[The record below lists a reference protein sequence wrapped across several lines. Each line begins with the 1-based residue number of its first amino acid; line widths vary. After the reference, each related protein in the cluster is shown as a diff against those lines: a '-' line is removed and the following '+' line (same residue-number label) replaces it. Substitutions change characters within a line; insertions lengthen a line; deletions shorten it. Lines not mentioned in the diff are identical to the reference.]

1 MLIMAL
7 VVALVVP
14 EHLSTFYPPEKVQET
29 VQEIAEEAAV
39 EVARDAAE
47 VEAASKETEVVV
59 GKTPNMSESTLTSF
73 STFSQSFTQRI
84 MCLNQLQS
92 ATTSRSTLNSQKKRS
107 VRERQGQNC
116 VFIRA
121 KIRVWNV
128 QNKKDPSVFLKIQK
142 KNFRFQAKSRRGLGP
157 KPFRGAGDLM
167 VFYD

>member
-1 MLIMAL
+1 MLIMAI

-14 EHLSTFYPPEKVQET
+14 EHLSTFYPPDKVQET

-47 VEAASKETEVVV
+47 VTQDATEVEAACQKSEAI

-84 MCLNQLQS
+84 LCINQLQS

-107 VRERQGQNC
+107 VRERQG
-116 VFIRA
+116 
-121 KIRVWNV
+121 
-128 QNKKDPSVFLKIQK
+128 
-142 KNFRFQAKSRRGLGP
+142 
-157 KPFRGAGDLM
+157 
-167 VFYD
+167 

>member
-39 EVARDAAE
+39 EVARDGAE

-59 GKTPNMSESTLTSF
+59 YKTPNMSESTLTSF

-84 MCLNQLQS
+84 MCMNQLQS
-92 ATTSRSTLNSQKKRS
+92 TTTSRSTLNSQKKRS
-107 VRERQGQNC
+107 VRERQG
-116 VFIRA
+116 
-121 KIRVWNV
+121 
-128 QNKKDPSVFLKIQK
+128 
-142 KNFRFQAKSRRGLGP
+142 
-157 KPFRGAGDLM
+157 
-167 VFYD
+167 